1 MKKSL
6 LKLVALLTSFVVMF
20 VFNAPVS
27 NSALPSEVVGESAQ
41 ESVITVADDK
51 DSNFDINEVYKARF
65 LNMLN
70 HNFVY
75 DESFESV
82 EEIVNDSMPALL
94 AFRDSV
100 DEGYISEEIVSDYVF
115 NMYGIDFI
123 DYDAINSEFERI
135 EGKVFILPKGISV
148 YNHEI
153 ISVNANEDGSFTVKT
168 NVEISSHD
176 SGSYKDVCETLFVK
190 NELSQFGFSIIYSNI
205 GSQTFSA

>member
-1 MKKSL
+1 MKTNII
-6 LKLVALLTSFVVMF
+6 KLVALFTSFVIMV
-20 VFNAPVS
+20 VFSTPVS
-27 NSALPSEVVGESAQ
+27 NSALPSEVVSKSVQ
-41 ESVITVADDK
+41 ENVITVADNK
-51 DSNFDINEVYKARF
+51 DSDFDINKVYEARF

-94 AFRDSV
+94 AFRDDV

-135 EGKVFILPKGISV
+135 EGKVFILPKGVSV

-153 ISVNANEDGSFTVKT
+153 TSVNANEDGSFTVKT
-168 NVEISSHD
+168 KVEISSHD
-176 SGSYKDVCETLFVK
+176 SGSYIDVCETLFVK